1 MSECAVPGT
10 STCTAVL
17 AFASRITISNY
28 PHTNNI
34 VHVHNNGNDR
44 AMMGHFEFC
53 SHTTTTRAEE
63 EVKKEERRR
72 RSRKRKR
79 PKQICAEKRK
89 KNFLSFL

>member
-53 SHTTTTRAEE
+53 SHTTTTRPPRGGSQKRRTKKKIQ
-63 EVKKEERRR
+63 KKE
-72 RSRKRKR
+72 K
-79 PKQICAEKRK
+79 A
-89 KNFLSFL
+89 